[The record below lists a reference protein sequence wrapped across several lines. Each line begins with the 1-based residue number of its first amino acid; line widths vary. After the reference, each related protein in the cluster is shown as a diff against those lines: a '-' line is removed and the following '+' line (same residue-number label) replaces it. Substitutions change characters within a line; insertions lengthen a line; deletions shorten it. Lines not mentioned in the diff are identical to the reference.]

1 MNNEYSNNRGEVA
14 QSHEQS
20 GSNPGGKNS
29 LGQNNIHSENPY
41 HQSDNLASMDS
52 NQNGNFHV
60 G

>member
-29 LGQNNIHSENPY
+29 LG
-41 HQSDNLASMDS
+41 
-52 NQNGNFHV
+52 
-60 G
+60 